1 MVFSGDREMKTQFAK
16 LLFVLISV
24 AILFGCGWGGK
35 SSNISG
41 SDTVPQYAD
50 AATALAEGNKFL
62 DANKT
67 QLAIEA
73 YKQATSLDPNLAEAY
88 FQLGVAYS
96 LVEMEERE
104 ERKEDVN
111 AGNASTKAVKTES
124 QKAFEAAI
132 DAYKKIVDANSEDAA
147 AHFNLGRAYA
157 KLDKDADAE
166 REIRAAMKIN
176 PDENEYRV
184 ELGDV
189 LMKLAKY
196 SDALAVYTRAF
207 EVDPENFD
215 LEEKI
220 EDARAGRKRQTFTG
234 PSPSPTPSPS
244 PSSED
249 GAEPSKTPDKKPEA
263 TKTPGKK

>member
-1 MVFSGDREMKTQFAK
+1 MKNIQIVLFSLTILVG
-16 LLFVLISV
+16 LLC
-24 AILFGCGWGGK
+24 GCGWRGK
-35 SSNISG
+35 STNTTVDS
-41 SDTVPQYAD
+41 VPQYTD
-50 AATALAEGNKFL
+50 AATALAEGNRFL
-62 DANKT
+62 DLNKT
-67 QLAIEA
+67 GMAVEA
-73 YKQATSLDPNLAEAY
+73 YKQAAALDPNLAEAH

-96 LVEMEERE
+96 LIEMEARE

-111 AGNASTKAVKTES
+111 ANDGSTKAVKTES

-132 DAYKKIVDANSEDAA
+132 EAYKKIVDANPNDAA
-147 AHFNLGRAYA
+147 SHFNLGRAYA
-157 KLDKDADAE
+157 KLDKDGDAE

-176 PDENEYRV
+176 PEDNEYRM

-196 SDALAVYTRAF
+196 SDAIAVYTKAL
-207 EVDPENFD
+207 EVDPENYD

-220 EDARAGRKRQTFTG
+220 EDARMGRKRQTFTG

-244 PSSED
+244 PSAD
-249 GAEPSKTPDKKPEA
+249 GGTQSAPTPEKKPEP